1 MYKKKGREN
10 NLGWGKDETKLK
22 KKKTSKSEENSSC
35 GREGIIVN
43 AVLIHAAYISF
54 LLLYFSSIEYKINHV
69 QINIFPV
76 L

>member
-10 NLGWGKDETKLK
+10 NLGWGENGMKLEK
-22 KKKTSKSEENSSC
+22 KKNKSEENSSC